1 MNHPPVLSA
10 FHIPA
15 APAELMA
22 IINARRALIPA
33 DATMSAAA
41 SEGQAAP
48 QGTDAAPQAPAV
60 PAAPPA
66 APAAPP
72 ASQAPDSGEV
82 SSLPDW
88 AQKMIRDANAEAAK
102 SRTTAKQNAVNEAMA
117 EIGKKLGFV
126 QGDEKVTPE
135 HLTEQLTAERAKT
148 RMLELRDTIREAMP
162 NEAVRLLK
170 TTDFLDAIKGLEPT
184 DVDGIKKAAEATLAA
199 NPWLRSTPA
208 VAKSGAE
215 LSGGT
220 GEKQA
225 KPKSLAEAISK
236 AYGA

>member
-1 MNHPPVLSA
+1 MNHPLTPSA
-10 FHIPA
+10 FHIA
-15 APAELMA
+15 GAPAELMA
-22 IINARRALIPA
+22 IINAHRAAIPA
-33 DATMSAAA
+33 DAMMSAAA
-41 SEGQAAP
+41 PEGQAAP
-48 QGTDAAPQAPAV
+48 QGIDGTPQ
-60 PAAPPA
+60 PPA

-72 ASQAPDSGEV
+72 AAPATPPAPQAPDSGEV

-135 HLTEQLTAERAKT
+135 QLTEQLTVERAKT

-208 VAKSGAE
+208 VPKSGAE

-225 KPKSLAEAISK
+225 KPKNLNEAISK